1 MESFIEWL
9 FITGLTD
16 RHPTK
21 EKIPYLVESETSL
34 AQSTIILSYKGTY
47 LLRSSL

>member
-1 MESFIEWL
+1 MCAQFHQYRLKTVTSRPDRQ
-9 FITGLTD
+9 TD

-34 AQSTIILSYKGTY
+34 A
-47 LLRSSL
+47 RSKNQIQQEN